1 MSFSSLAWGK
11 AFYVYKKMKKRVKNH
26 IEVKVVENRETMLA
40 FILQKKKAKKSVK
53 LNDDRYC
60 EKFASL

>member
-1 MSFSSLAWGK
+1 
-11 AFYVYKKMKKRVKNH
+11 MKKRVKNH

-40 FILQKKKAKKSVK
+40 FILQMKKAKKSVN